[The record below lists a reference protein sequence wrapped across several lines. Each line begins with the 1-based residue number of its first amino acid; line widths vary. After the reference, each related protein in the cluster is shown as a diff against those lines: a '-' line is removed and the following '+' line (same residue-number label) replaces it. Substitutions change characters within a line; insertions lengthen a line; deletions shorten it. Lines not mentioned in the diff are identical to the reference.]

1 MKKSIFL
8 VAAFVLSMSI
18 FAQKDEI
25 KVAETALKE
34 NRYSEAIT
42 ALKAGEPLLANAK
55 EKLKAHYY
63 LVLGKAYYANGT
75 NPGNF
80 SVAAQALN
88 KVLEIEKNGTK
99 TYTDEAGK
107 ILNALIQTV
116 GEQASKDYADGAG
129 FSKDESTHGL
139 SVEKFLQSA
148 KGFEQVYNL
157 SVRDTAFLQNAAYIY
172 YFAED
177 YNQSIA
183 SYQKLLNMGYT
194 GAETIYSAT
203 SALNDQEMFFNSKK
217 EMDDKVRL
225 KVAINPVVKAKEPQ
239 TIEMKK
245 MIVKNYIALKQN
257 DKALEAITEAK
268 QSAPNDYGLLVDE
281 ANVYYAMGDNK
292 KFKEKL
298 EEAVQI
304 NPTDYILHYNIGVM
318 KSDLKD
324 LDGAIDSY
332 NKAIALKP
340 DYADAYNNI
349 GAAMLSK
356 AEPIVEEMNQNL
368 NNFAKYDEL
377 QAKQMDVYKE
387 ALPFFEKAYELNN
400 SNINVVQALVGIY
413 EQLGMYDKSKELKVV
428 YTKLKG

>member
-1 MKKSIFL
+1 
-8 VAAFVLSMSI
+8 
-18 FAQKDEI
+18 
-25 KVAETALKE
+25 
-34 NRYSEAIT
+34 
-42 ALKAGEPLLANAK
+42 
-55 EKLKAHYY
+55 
-63 LVLGKAYYANGT
+63 
-75 NPGNF
+75 
-80 SVAAQALN
+80 
-88 KVLEIEKNGTK
+88 
-99 TYTDEAGK
+99 
-107 ILNALIQTV
+107 
-116 GEQASKDYADGAG
+116 
-129 FSKDESTHGL
+129 
-139 SVEKFLQSA
+139 
-148 KGFEQVYNL
+148 
-157 SVRDTAFLQNAAYIY
+157 
-172 YFAED
+172 
-177 YNQSIA
+177 
-183 SYQKLLNMGYT
+183 
-194 GAETIYSAT
+194 
-203 SALNDQEMFFNSKK
+203 MFFNSKK
-217 EMDDKVRL
+217 EMDDQVRL
-225 KVAINPVVKAKEPQ
+225 KVAKNPVVKAKEPQ

-349 GAAMLSK
+349 GAAILSK

-387 ALPFFEKAYELNN
+387 ALPYFEKAYELNN